1 MTAFSDSFFLQL
13 SREWLLHYA
22 RSIRN
27 NDTLVAK
34 LGSQEEHFELV
45 PVPRSLL
52 DQLALLPAGGEVDWT
67 GKQMSSL
74 LSSLAPSGRPIEH
87 PRGPVT
93 ARGAENR
100 Q

>member
-27 NDTLVAK
+27 NDTLAGK

-52 DQLALLPAGGEVDWT
+52 DQLALLPAGGEIDWT
-67 GKQMSSL
+67 GEQVSSL
-74 LSSLAPSGRPIEH
+74 LSSLAQSERPSERQGA
-87 PRGPVT
+87 PVT
-93 ARGAENR
+93 APDAESLR
-100 Q
+100 